1 MTLTELSQRLRRA
14 DFLDGIGIYV
24 GTHEV
29 ALAHVVKRFFSVALR
44 HARTFPL
51 PPAERGGERRQALAQ
66 AVLAFAGEN
75 HIDTRR
81 AYLCL
86 PRAQAA
92 CNRILLPA
100 AARENLAQVLEYEIE
115 HLVPLPRDQV
125 FFDYSVRPLGEERLE
140 VLLTCIPREVV
151 RVNLEALEDAFVRP
165 RGIVLTSTA
174 IADYL
179 AFCRG
184 ETQAPLGLLIGGEE
198 VVELALVTNGRLVA
212 SQLLPAARAAAP
224 AELSRSLARQLA
236 DGFVSAEDVQL
247 YRWELGNG
255 SNGAGSALPAIGE
268 GNLASLAAGRLDAP
282 PEFFE
287 EPERALL
294 PAVGAALDAVRE
306 GSVPVNLLPVE
317 GRRRSDE
324 GLSLVTVVLV
334 AVLGVLLLVW
344 GGSALVKDELL
355 RRQVR
360 DQLAAVN
367 PQVRQVKALQ
377 DEIAEMQRQLDILS
391 GGQDRHATVL
401 LKELSDIVPSDAYL
415 TSMNLRGGRL
425 TLDGFARSASDL
437 IAALEKSKHFKNV
450 SFTSPTTRAGDK
462 DRFSLVAEIER

>member
-14 DFLDGIGIYV
+14 DFLDGVGIYV
-24 GTHEV
+24 GAHEV
-29 ALAHVVKRFFSVALR
+29 ALAHVVKRFFNVALR

-51 PPAERGGERRQALAQ
+51 PPVARATERRQALAQ
-66 AVLAFAGEN
+66 AVLTFAGEN
-75 HIDTRR
+75 RIDTRR

-86 PRAQAA
+86 PRAEAA

-125 FFDYSVRPLGEERLE
+125 YFDYSVRPLGEERLE
-140 VLLTCIPREVV
+140 VLLTCIPREIV

-184 ETQAPLGLLIGGEE
+184 EAQAPLGLLIGGAE
-198 VVELALVTNGRLVA
+198 VVELALVTDGQLVA
-212 SQLLPAARAAAP
+212 SQLLPAARVAAP

-247 YRWELGNG
+247 YRWQLGNG
-255 SNGAGSALPAIGE
+255 AGPELPAVGE
-268 GNLASLAAGRLDAP
+268 GDLANLAAGRLDAP
-282 PEFFE
+282 AEFFE
-287 EPERALL
+287 RPEPAVL
-294 PAVGAALDAVRE
+294 PALGAALDAVRE
-306 GSVPVNLLPVE
+306 GTVPVNLLPAE
-317 GRRRSDE
+317 GRRLSDE

-344 GGSALVKDELL
+344 GGSALVKDELI

-360 DQLAAVN
+360 DQLAAVA
-367 PQVRQVKALQ
+367 PKVRQVKALQ
-377 DEIAEMQRQLDILS
+377 DEITEMHRQLDILS
-391 GGQDRHATVL
+391 GGQDRRATVL
-401 LKELSDIVPSDAYL
+401 LKELSDIVPADAYL
-415 TSMNLRGGRL
+415 TSLNLRGGRL

-450 SFTSPTTRAGDK
+450 SFTSPTTKSGDK